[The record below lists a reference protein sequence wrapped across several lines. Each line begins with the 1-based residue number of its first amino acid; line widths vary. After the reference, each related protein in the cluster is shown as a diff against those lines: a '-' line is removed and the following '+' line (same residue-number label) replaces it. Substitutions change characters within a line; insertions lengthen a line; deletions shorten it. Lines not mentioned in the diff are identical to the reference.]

1 MRYKQEMESGF
12 TLFPLSVGE
21 LQESPA
27 FLSPVASVV
36 RAAMFMRAEA
46 FSRRGSLPA
55 GFAALALVCR
65 MTEAEVEEHFA
76 LLTHGW
82 ELRADGRLHLPH
94 ISEAAESLEERFGD
108 QLAVLSDSMFLAVGA
123 KEEFELVPQDVV
135 KARKVRRNHALP
147 VDFAPDAASLQW
159 MHSYG
164 FVDEEARRWL
174 IARMRDIFQG
184 KLKTDW
190 QATLRNLASSDRT
203 QREVRAWRESQ
214 VLLRVGGGQISPAA
228 ARLKMVS
235 GSAAEVRREQNRGS
249 IEGAMARHFGA
260 SSSIDE
266 MSPGVR
272 T

>member
-1 MRYKQEMESGF
+1 MESGF

-46 FSRRGSLPA
+46 FSRRGSLPS

-65 MTEAEVEEHFA
+65 LTEAEVEEHFA

-94 ISEAAESLEERFGD
+94 ISEAAESLQERFGD
-108 QLAVLSDSMFLAVGA
+108 QLAVLSESMFVAVGA
-123 KEEFELVPQDVV
+123 KEEFELVPQEVV
-135 KARKVRRNHALP
+135 SARKVRRNHALP
-147 VDFAPDAASLQW
+147 VDFAPDTTSLQW
-159 MHSYG
+159 MHGYG
-164 FVDEEARRWL
+164 FVDDESRRWL

-190 QATLRNLASSDRT
+190 QAALRNLASSDRT
-203 QREVRAWRESQ
+203 QREVRAWRENQLVS
-214 VLLRVGGGQISPAA
+214 RAGAGQISPAA

-235 GSAAEVRREQNRGS
+235 GSAAEVRREHNRGA
-249 IEGAMARHFGA
+249 IEGAMARHFGVA
-260 SSSIDE
+260 GAMDD
-266 MSPGVR
+266 MAPGVR
-272 T
+272 P